1 MRVSTDSMIK
11 RGIYTKNLYVWKGS
25 IPLKDVDF
33 TNIDTESEI
42 DGYCD
47 EGYCFI

>member
-33 TNIDTESEI
+33 NSLVEDKEEI
-42 DGYCD
+42 CD
-47 EGYCFI
+47 SGYCFI